1 MPQWDRDEDEI
12 SGGSRTRRPL
22 PRPTWA
28 LLVVAVVLS
37 ALVTHWW
44 EIDRTVG
51 TGVPADLVLVLDSG
65 SAVTHV
71 EYGTEVAT
79 IEGTISV
86 TNATGREVTLLDLRS
101 RGPVADLRSIT
112 DSLAITNGTVADWQ
126 VVVRLPCGADWPDG
140 LFVRARGRVANEV
153 VSRVFYLPLWRGEW
167 GRSVNRDCV

>member
-1 MPQWDRDEDEI
+1 MAQWDSVQDEI
-12 SGGSRTRRPL
+12 SGSSRAPRPV
-22 PRPTWA
+22 PRPTW
-28 LLVVAVVLS
+28 LLLIVAVVLS
-37 ALVTHWW
+37 ALVTNWW
-44 EIDRTVG
+44 ENDRPVD
-51 TGVPADLVLVLDSG
+51 TGVPVDLALVLDSG

-71 EYGTEVAT
+71 EYGTDSAT

-86 TNATGREVTLLDLRS
+86 TNATGQEVTLLDLRS

-126 VVVRLPCGADWPDG
+126 VVVRLPCGAEWPDG
-140 LFVRARGRVANEV
+140 LFVRARGRVADEV